1 VTLEA
6 TRRGV
11 VAATAVTLP
20 LLAGGCRG
28 ISALGSPPAPQTDVA
43 LARAAIAGE
52 ALMIARYRAVLAAAP
67 GLQGRLSPLLSQHE
81 EHLARLRRRLID
93 PGSQGRASS
102 PPPSGRP
109 VPAAAGT
116 SGPVGAA
123 ARTYGGALAYLR
135 RAEAAAAA
143 TLIGRLQAAS
153 PSFAQ
158 LLASIAASEATHAL
172 VLGTPRRGA

>member
-11 VAATAVTLP
+11 LAATAVTLP
-20 LLAGGCRG
+20 LLAGGCKG
-28 ISALGSPPAPQTDVA
+28 IGALGSPPAPQTDVA

-52 ALMIARYRAVLAAAP
+52 ALMIARYQAVLTAVP
-67 GLQGRLSPLLSQHE
+67 GLEGRLGPLLSQHE
-81 EHLARLRRRLID
+81 EHLTRLRRRLID

-102 PPPSGRP
+102 PTPSGRP
-109 VPAAAGT
+109 VPAPAGT
-116 SGPVGAA
+116 TGTLGAA
-123 ARTYGGALAYLR
+123 PRTYGGALAYLR
-135 RAEAAAAA
+135 RAEDAAAAA
-143 TLIGRLQAAS
+143 LIGRLQGAS

-172 VLGTPRRGA
+172 VLGSRRRRA